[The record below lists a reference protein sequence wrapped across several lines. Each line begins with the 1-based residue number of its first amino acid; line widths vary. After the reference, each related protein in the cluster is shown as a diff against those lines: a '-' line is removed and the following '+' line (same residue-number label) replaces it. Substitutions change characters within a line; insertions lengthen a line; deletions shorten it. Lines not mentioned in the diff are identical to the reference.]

1 MLCGV
6 EACSA
11 YHRFVSLVCCC
22 PAYVPNLHLCDSALQ
37 SLNTLHG
44 VNEECHLA
52 VTPETIHLD
61 IMPIKPWDRATLR
74 EFGFKVAFDSGG
86 TATKMCDPCLIKFFL
101 PGRAIMKT

>member
-1 MLCGV
+1 M
-6 EACSA
+6 
-11 YHRFVSLVCCC
+11 
-22 PAYVPNLHLCDSALQ
+22 PNLEVGDSALQ

-61 IMPIKPWDRATLR
+61 IMPTKPWDRATLR

-86 TATKMCDPCLIKFFL
+86 TETNL
-101 PGRAIMKT
+101 